1 MTEEHDLAHLDRV
14 DPGLAE
20 RIRQVRANPVSNRE
34 LGAVALRAWPGIPV
48 AVTETEI
55 LEVRDAVTDT
65 DVRVRIYR
73 DGTDPAPGVLY
84 LHGGGWVLGDLD
96 SHDAG
101 CRRLARDL
109 GATVIAVDYAR
120 TPEFRI
126 PDSVADARDALAW
139 VDAHRGELGI
149 LPELPLSAS
158 GDSAGAHLALLLAQG
173 VAGTDLEL
181 GALLL
186 WYPVTDLAADTASMV
201 ESADGWGLTA
211 DNMRWFIEESIP
223 AGVDPRSG
231 ALSPLYGDLGA
242 LPPAVVVTAGHD
254 VLRDEAL
261 ALVSGIATAGGR
273 VVLRH
278 EPDLIHGFLSLHA
291 ISVTARATEAAAI
304 AEFRTILPS
313 VT

>member
-1 MTEEHDLAHLDRV
+1 MTDEHDLAHLDRV
-14 DPGLAE
+14 DPGLAD

-48 AVTETEI
+48 AVTQTDI
-55 LEVRDAVTDT
+55 LEVRDTVTDSG
-65 DVRVRIYR
+65 VRLRSYR

-96 SHDAG
+96 SHDAS

-139 VDAHRGELGI
+139 VDEHRGELGI
-149 LPELPLSAS
+149 AAEVPLAAA

-173 VAGTDLEL
+173 VAGTEHEL

-242 LPPAVVVTAGHD
+242 LPPTVVVTAGHD

-261 ALVSGIATAGGR
+261 ALVSGIAAAGGR
-273 VVLRH
+273 VQLRH

-304 AEFRTILPS
+304 ADFRAVLPR
-313 VT
+313 